1 MFVHQSESNALFHIV
16 SNFLNVPASKS
27 DYFLILCVIR
37 NFVVNEVTDTASD
50 ELENNTLGD
59 THEEL
64 D

>member
-1 MFVHQSESNALFHIV
+1 MFHIV

-37 NFVVNEVTDTASD
+37 NFVVNEVTDNASD